1 MDYTEKWHRAEVSV
15 DWELCSREREERE
28 GDPGCDTGVVR
39 DLRPEPA
46 AGAESG
52 EGTPV
57 WRESGGATETW
68 RPKHVN
74 TLCRTQGAW
83 SVLSE

>member
-1 MDYTEKWHRAEVSV
+1 MEKWHRAEVSV

-57 WRESGGATETW
+57 WRERGSHRNLETKACQHSLPDP
-68 RPKHVN
+68 RCMV
-74 TLCRTQGAW
+74 CSFCVDG
-83 SVLSE
+83 